1 MEKGR
6 DFTLG
11 AKLRDAVTGFEG
23 VAVSR
28 HEYLNGC
35 VRFTL
40 QGPLDKDGKVPDPVA
55 FDTEQLEE
63 VEPAPLRETKPAGG
77 PRSEPARPA
86 PPRR

>member
-11 AKLRDAVTGFEG
+11 AKLRDTVTGFEG

-35 VRFTL
+35 IRYTL
-40 QGPLDKDGKVPDPVA
+40 QGSLDKDGKVPDPVP

-63 VEPAPLRETKPAGG
+63 VEPAKLRETNPAGG
-77 PRSEPARPA
+77 PRSD
-86 PPRR
+86 PPRPSLPRR